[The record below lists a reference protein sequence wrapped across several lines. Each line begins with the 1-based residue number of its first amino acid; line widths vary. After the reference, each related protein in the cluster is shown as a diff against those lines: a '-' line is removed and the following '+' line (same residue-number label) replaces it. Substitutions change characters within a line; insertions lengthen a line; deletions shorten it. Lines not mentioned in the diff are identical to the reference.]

1 MDLKG
6 LIGSAFVNVDR
17 LDKVRDSWL
26 HLYQEEFTMRVG
38 MQAERD
44 WACAVSTELA
54 EERDD
59 AIGVILSMR
68 WKVTDARD
76 ERDDAQDDR
85 DYALAECSRLHHRR
99 EQFRRLAHRHRAE
112 RDADIEAGRRWS
124 RLYQEERDKR
134 MALAKQAR
142 AWKVLA
148 WSLRYWVRTKSGKT
162 APNIPGSIEQ
172 TMRAHNANRDFRRE
186 NGEAR
191 RAYRAKRQGVE

>member
-1 MDLKG
+1 MG
-6 LIGSAFVNVDR
+6 TAFVNIDR
-17 LDKVRDSWL
+17 LEAVL
-26 HLYQEEFTMRVG
+26 
-38 MQAERD
+38 AERD
-44 WACAVSTELA
+44 LYRHQRDRLLRLLHTAC
-54 EERDD
+54 
-59 AIGVILSMR
+59 
-68 WKVTDARD
+68 
-76 ERDDAQDDR
+76 
-85 DYALAECSRLHHRR
+85 
-99 EQFRRLAHRHRAE
+99 AE

-134 MALAKQAR
+134 VKAQEQAR

-191 RAYRAKRQGVE
+191 RARRAKRQGVG